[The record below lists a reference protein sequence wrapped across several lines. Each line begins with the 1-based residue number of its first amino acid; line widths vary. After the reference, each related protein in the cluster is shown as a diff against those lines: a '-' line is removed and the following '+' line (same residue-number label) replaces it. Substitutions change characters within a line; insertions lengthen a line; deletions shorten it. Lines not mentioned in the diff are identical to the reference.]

1 MKLLDRYIARQYLF
15 NVLALT
21 VILFSF
27 IVTIDVSLNFNR
39 LSGISIERL
48 KAQGVLDP
56 SALRKFFFTV
66 YLAADLWWPRL
77 LQLFN
82 FMLGFVLVGAMGFTF
97 SQLVKGRELVA
108 VLASGLPLQRVA
120 RPVIV
125 IALLLTGV
133 QLINQEFIVPRIAP
147 LLMRDHGD
155 AGRRFLGADRVPL
168 CADAQGR
175 LWYAKSF
182 DREAGTLQ
190 SVWVW
195 ERDAEGLATRKIKAA
210 AATWRDGGWDLQD
223 ATTEV
228 RQGSLGPAASTAQP
242 ITRLET
248 DLDPVALTMRR
259 SESFSQ
265 ALSWSQL
272 NQLLLRPEQLSESR
286 RDQLDRTRWGRASII
301 TANFLSLIIAVPFF
315 LRREPAN
322 MAWQSVK
329 CAPVAIVS
337 LLGGVL
343 GASAAIPGLPI
354 PLAVFV
360 PCLVLAPLAVAAA
373 TGIKT

>member
-15 NVLALT
+15 NIVALT

-39 LSGISIERL
+39 ISGVAVERL
-48 KAQGVLDP
+48 RAGGLVDP
-56 SALRKFFFTV
+56 SLARKFFLTV
-66 YLAADLWWPRL
+66 FLAADLWWPRL

-82 FMLGFVLVGAMGFTF
+82 FLIGFILVGAMGFTF
-97 SQLVKGRELVA
+97 SQLVRGRELVA
-108 VLASGLPLQRVA
+108 VLASGLPLQRMA

-125 IALLLTGV
+125 VALFLTCV
-133 QLINQEFIVPRIAP
+133 QLVNQEVIVPRIAP

-155 AGRRFLGADRVPL
+155 AGKRMLGADRVPL
-168 CADAQGR
+168 CADAQQR

-182 DREAGTLQ
+182 NRDAGTLAG
-190 SVWVW
+190 VWIW
-195 ERDAEGLATRKIKAA
+195 ERDAQGLATRKVKAA
-210 AATWRDGGWDLQD
+210 GATWRDGGWDLEGVTVELRQ
-223 ATTEV
+223 TETKV
-228 RQGSLGPAASTAQP
+228 DSPLSQP
-242 ITRLET
+242 VTRVET

-259 SESFSQ
+259 SETFSQ

-272 NQLLLRPEQLSESR
+272 NQLLARPERLSDSR
-286 RDQLDRTRWGRASII
+286 REQLDRTRWGRASII
-301 TANFLSLIIAVPFF
+301 TANFLSLILAVPFF

-329 CAPVAIVS
+329 CAPVAVLS
-337 LLGGVL
+337 LLGSVL

>member
-15 NVLALT
+15 NILALT

-39 LSGISIERL
+39 ISGVAVERL
-48 KAQGVLDP
+48 RADGVADP
-56 SALRKFFFTV
+56 SHLRKLLVTV
-66 YLAADLWWPRL
+66 FLAADLWWPRL

-82 FMLGFVLVGAMGFTF
+82 FMLGFILVGAMGFTF

-108 VLASGLPLQRVA
+108 VLASGLPLQRIA
-120 RPVIV
+120 RPVV
-125 IALLLTGV
+125 VVALLLTGV
-133 QLINQEFIVPRIAP
+133 QLVNQEFVVPRIAP

-155 AGRRFLGADRVPL
+155 AGKRLLGTDRVPL
-168 CADAQGR
+168 CADAQRR

-182 DREAGTLQ
+182 NRDAGTLEG
-190 SVWVW
+190 VWIW
-195 ERDAEGLATRKIKAA
+195 ERDAQGLATRKIRADT
-210 AATWRDGGWDLQD
+210 ATWRDGGWDLGGV
-223 ATTEV
+223 TVEV
-228 RQGSLGPAASTAQP
+228 RQGASGAGAP
-242 ITRLET
+242 IALAVTRVET

-259 SESFSQ
+259 SETFSQ

-272 NQLLLRPEQLSESR
+272 NQLLARPERLSESR

-301 TANFLSLIIAVPFF
+301 TANFLSLILAVPFF

-329 CAPVAIVS
+329 CAPIAVLS
-337 LLGGVL
+337 LLGSVL

-360 PCLVLAPLAVAAA
+360 PSLVLAPLAVAAA

>member
-15 NVLALT
+15 NVVALT

-27 IVTIDVSLNFNR
+27 IITIDVSLNFNR
-39 LSGISIERL
+39 MSGVAIDRL
-48 KAQGVLDP
+48 KAEGMLDP
-56 SALRKFFFTV
+56 SAVRKLFFTI

-82 FMLGFVLVGAMGFTF
+82 FMLGFILVGAMGFTF

-108 VLASGLPLQRVA
+108 VLASGLPLQRIA
-120 RPVIV
+120 RPVV
-125 IALLLTGV
+125 LIALLLTGV
-133 QLINQEFIVPRIAP
+133 QLINQEFIVPQIAP

-155 AGRRFLGADRVPL
+155 AGKRFLGSDRVPL

-182 DREAGTLQ
+182 NRDTGALEGL
-190 SVWVW
+190 WIW
-195 ERDAEGLATRKIKAA
+195 ERDEKGLATRKIKAA
-210 AATWRDGGWDLQD
+210 SAVWRDGGWDLTD
-223 ATTEV
+223 ATAEV
-228 RQGSLGPAASTAQP
+228 RQGTLASATP
-242 ITRLET
+242 VSRIET
-248 DLDPVALTMRR
+248 DLDPTALTMRR
-259 SESFSQ
+259 SEAFSQ

-272 NQLLLRPEQLSESR
+272 NQMLAHPERLSESR
-286 RDQLDRTRWGRASII
+286 RDQLDRTRWGRVSII

-343 GASAAIPGLPI
+343 GASASIPGLPI